1 METLKKIFP
10 FSFTAKKDLVALI
23 INILIYIAL
32 DVVIG
37 FVIGL
42 LANIPLIGI
51 IFGLVGGLVGLY
63 FFVGAI
69 LSVLDYLKVL
79 K

>member
-10 FSFTAKKDLVALI
+10 FSFTAKKDVAALV

-37 FVIGL
+37 FVIKI
-42 LANIPLIGI
+42 LAGIPLIGI
-51 IFGLVGGLVGLY
+51 IFGLLGSIIGLY
-63 FFVGAI
+63 LFVGAV
-69 LSVLDYLKVL
+69 LSVLDYFKILK
-79 K
+79 